1 MVAVNVSLLPTV
13 REVDVLFRDTPV
25 TAIVL
30 LPLVTLA
37 EQVAVLLPS
46 KVVTVIVA
54 LPAETALTVP
64 PETIATALLL
74 LLHDTFLFVA
84 LEGETVALNVWLPP
98 TVKDRLVV
106 LRLTPVTAT
115 VLLPPVT
122 LTAQVAVLLPSVVVT
137 VMVALPAAIPITA
150 PFDDTE
156 ATLGALLLHNTT
168 LFAASAGVTV
178 AVKVSEA
185 PTARD
190 SVLLFKLTSVTETA
204 VVEMVT
210 VALRLLLLSAV
221 DVALTTRAV
230 AVSSAATLKSP
241 SALIAVSPSPPKT
254 VHVTV

>member
-1 MVAVNVSLLPTV
+1 VV
-13 REVDVLFRDTPV
+13 EVLFKDTLV
-25 TAIVL
+25 TATVPL
-30 LPLVTLA
+30 LLVTVT

-64 PETIATALLL
+64 PDTVATDVLL

-84 LEGETVALNVWLPP
+84 LEGETVALSVWLPP
-98 TVKDRLVV
+98 TVKDKLVV

-122 LTAQVAVLLPSVVVT
+122 VTEQVAVLLPSVVVT
-137 VMVALPAAIPITA
+137 VTVAVPVDIPTTA
-150 PFDDTE
+150 PVEDTE
-156 ATLGALLLHNTT
+156 ATAVLLLVHNTT
-168 LFAASAGVTV
+168 LFVASAGVTV
-178 AVKVSEA
+178 AIKVSEA

-190 SVLLFKLTSVTETA
+190 SEFLFKLTSLTETA

-230 AVSSAATLKSP
+230 AVSSVATLNSP

-254 VHVTV
+254 DHVTVCAGLLLPMTSAPN